1 MNIQEDKPLVSI
13 VINCYNSANY
23 ISRAIN
29 SVVNQTYTNWELI
42 IWDDGSSDNTVN
54 IVKKFKDERIRLFS
68 QEKNLGLCQS
78 RLNVIKKLMEV

>member
-1 MNIQEDKPLVSI
+1 MNIQENKPLVSI

-54 IVKKFKDERIRLFS
+54 IVKNLKMKESDYFHK
-68 QEKNLGLCQS
+68 EKIL
-78 RLNVIKKLMEV
+78 VYVK

>member
-1 MNIQEDKPLVSI
+1 MNIQENKPLVSI

-54 IVKKFKDERIRLFS
+54 IVKKFKDERIQIIFTR
-68 QEKNLGLCQS
+68 
-78 RLNVIKKLMEV
+78 KKILVYVRVD